1 VSVDAYCTRFLG
13 LDAKGVSMISR
24 SAAIGLGEAD
34 LTKVKNREI
43 RL

>member
-1 VSVDAYCTRFLG
+1 VSVDAYCTRYLG
-13 LDAKGVSMISR
+13 LDAKGVSMIAR

-34 LTKVKNREI
+34 LTRVKSRDV